1 LSTTIFCRSAQHEPA
16 SHPCFWLQMLCIMLQ
31 SAWVQFIPLMMMVE
45 EDGNEA
51 DLVQSDF
58 CLSMLDKI
66 MMDVEMHKAL

>member
-1 LSTTIFCRSAQHEPA
+1 
-16 SHPCFWLQMLCIMLQ
+16 MLQ

-66 MMDVEMHKAL
+66 MMDVEMHKALWWMWMKFCPLP